1 MKLKK
6 FEKKLALNKKTIAD
20 LGDSELGKVKGGI
33 WPTFPLTNCCP
44 EPTWTIEPEQ
54 TSCC

>member
-20 LGDSELGKVKGGI
+20 LGDNELGKVKGGI